1 MSKEKNT
8 IFSAEV
14 RLKNGEVLRLCC
26 TTFEQLGYH
35 LRDLN
40 KSLIQEVIIVPTGVG
55 NVKIVDMR
63 QGRFNN

>member
-1 MSKEKNT
+1 MSEKNP
-8 IFSAEV
+8 IFAVEV

-26 TTFEQLGYH
+26 TTFEQLGFH

-40 KSLIQEVIIVPTGVG
+40 KTLIQEVIVTPAAVG

-63 QGRFNN
+63 QGRFKN